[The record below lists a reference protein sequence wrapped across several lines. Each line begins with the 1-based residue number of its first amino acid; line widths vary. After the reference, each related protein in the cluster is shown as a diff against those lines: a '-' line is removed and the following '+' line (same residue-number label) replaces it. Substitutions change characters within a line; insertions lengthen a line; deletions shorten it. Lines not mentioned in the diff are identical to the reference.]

1 MTTLTSISSAPP
13 PRPRFSP
20 RRMVVLGGMGFLLL
34 GTLIFASTPIAQRLW
49 ANPTGTAP
57 AVGVTEVI
65 VRADSTQNHLF
76 DPPVIEVPVGSEIT
90 WTFADYG
97 ITGDGEA
104 VPHNVVGEGFE
115 SPLLGTGT
123 FTHQFDTPGSYLY
136 RCTLHAFM
144 EGRVI
149 VTTPES

>member
-1 MTTLTSISSAPP
+1 MTTIISVPVA
-13 PRPRFSP
+13 RPRSAFSP
-20 RRMVVLGGMGFLLL
+20 RRVVVIGVVAFLLL
-34 GTLIFASTPIAQRLW
+34 STLIFASTPIAQRLW
-49 ANPTGTAP
+49 ANPTGTIAQE
-57 AVGVTEVI
+57 GVTAVM

-76 DPPVIEVPVGSEIT
+76 DPPVIEVPAGSTIT

-97 ITGDGEA
+97 ISGEGEV

-115 SPLLGTGT
+115 SAVLGTGT
-123 FTHQFDTPGSYLY
+123 FTHQFDTPGNYLY

-149 VTTPES
+149 VTEVES